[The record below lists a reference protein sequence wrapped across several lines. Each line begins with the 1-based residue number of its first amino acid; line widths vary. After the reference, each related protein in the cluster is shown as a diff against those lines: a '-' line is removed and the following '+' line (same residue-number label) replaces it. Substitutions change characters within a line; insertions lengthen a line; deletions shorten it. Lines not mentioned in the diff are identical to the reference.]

1 MMVYIFFRIAVAFTG
16 LIPYPILYKISNG
29 IAWIMRAVIG
39 YRRDVVKQNLDYIF
53 PDMPKEEVRTITK
66 AIYRNLTDVIL
77 ESLKSYTMS
86 IEDINRR
93 YLFKNKEELSRHY
106 DAGKDITI
114 LGGHYNNWE
123 WGTLSCKHQLPFHV
137 VALIKPLKNKK
148 VHDYMIKGRSRIGTE
163 LVSIYSVKKSALHTP
178 GKEPKAIVFVADQ
191 NPSRGATALD
201 VTFLGKPTKA
211 LPGGEAYARKYRTP
225 VYWMEVTR
233 VKRGYYTVTPTLIT
247 EEPRSTERGEI
258 TNRYLDCLS
267 AQIIDNPGN
276 WLWTHKRWKNAGIYN
291 K

>member
-93 YLFKNKEELSRHY
+93 YLFKNKEEL
-106 DAGKDITI
+106 
-114 LGGHYNNWE
+114 GHLKLQTST
-123 WGTLSCKHQLPFHV
+123 TLPCGCTYQTS
-137 VALIKPLKNKK
+137 
-148 VHDYMIKGRSRIGTE
+148 
-163 LVSIYSVKKSALHTP
+163 
-178 GKEPKAIVFVADQ
+178 
-191 NPSRGATALD
+191 
-201 VTFLGKPTKA
+201 
-211 LPGGEAYARKYRTP
+211 
-225 VYWMEVTR
+225 
-233 VKRGYYTVTPTLIT
+233 
-247 EEPRSTERGEI
+247 
-258 TNRYLDCLS
+258 
-267 AQIIDNPGN
+267 
-276 WLWTHKRWKNAGIYN
+276 
-291 K
+291 